1 MIHYWKKYLIHA
13 ILGYTAYM
21 LYAVIFFYYAKSV
34 HLQMGTFHYFVYS
47 HLNFIIMGIAL
58 FYLSKAIAI
67 KRAQAPRTN
76 IKTTVYVRVKKE

>member
-1 MIHYWKKYLIHA
+1 
-13 ILGYTAYM
+13 
-21 LYAVIFFYYAKSV
+21 
-34 HLQMGTFHYFVYS
+34 
-47 HLNFIIMGIAL
+47 MGIAL